1 MSWDQV
7 GDKETGKCRY
17 AQDWEEIWVLFPA
30 VLAKPCRGSLCAS
43 VSSFVKKEGNYTI
56 FAHPSES
63 LCLSDDIP
71 CLREYLNESGYH

>member
-1 MSWDQV
+1 MIKKLENADMLRTEKRS
-7 GDKETGKCRY
+7 E
-17 AQDWEEIWVLFPA
+17 LFPA